1 MKAYYDILL
10 AAPDAYGKIFR
21 YIASPDVKPC
31 LIHCTAGK
39 DRTGVLVALLK
50 MLVGVEKETIA
61 EEYALTDVGLE
72 HLKPLFTERL
82 LKNPKLEGNAEGV
95 KNMVSSKKENM
106 IATVEMIEKEFGG
119 AEKYMREYCKLDD
132 REIEGLRKNLK
143 AG

>member
-10 AAPDAYGKIFR
+10 AAPEAYGKIFR
-21 YIASPDVKPC
+21 YLAEPNAKPC
-31 LIHCTAGK
+31 LVHCTAGK

-50 MLVGVEKETIA
+50 MLVGVDKEAIG

-82 LKNPKLEGNAEGV
+82 LKNPKLEGNADGV

-106 IATVEMIEKEFGG
+106 TATVEMIEKDFGG

-132 REIEGLRKNLK
+132 TEIEGLKKNLSPP
-143 AG
+143 